1 MANNI
6 HTTNK
11 KKDMETEK
19 ITSGKF
25 QPEEINIISEKRE
38 RRTMTTETGRSIVEF
53 ICVFI

>member
-6 HTTNK
+6 HTINK